1 MPKIDKPTPVK
12 KVLLKVV
19 PVAKV
24 PPKPLPK
31 KLPEK
36 VVAKPS
42 KMPPKPISKV
52 VAKNTPTKPIN
63 SLAVKLERAAD
74 LEGMWVKDFV
84 TFPDLLKKYALPSTI
99 TFEQVEDGHALS
111 RVKVRQTLLKFA

>member
-12 KVLLKVV
+12 KVPLKVV
-19 PVAKV
+19 PVAKTS
-24 PPKPLPK
+24 PKPLPK

-36 VVAKPS
+36 VVVKPS
-42 KMPPKPISKV
+42 KMPPKPLSKV
-52 VAKNTPTKPIN
+52 SAKKTPPKPVNTI
-63 SLAVKLERAAD
+63 VDKLERAAD
-74 LEGMWVKDFV
+74 LEGMWVKDLV

-111 RVKVRQTLLKFA
+111 RLKVRQTLSKSL